1 MTLYIIHVFTF
12 DYKKTFIFV
21 DETVIQKYMYN
32 ITYYLSMYQLKIP
45 VVFKT
50 ICNKKLYG
58 RYELQS
64 ISCWNH
70 WFCFSIH
77 FMHCAKYPSTVKLD
91 HLVPNNSD
99 TVKSKIQVNNV
110 LWGLNLQK
118 ILKLKKIN
126 TMYELL
132 GQQYLFTAFDL

>member
-1 MTLYIIHVFTF
+1 
-12 DYKKTFIFV
+12 
-21 DETVIQKYMYN
+21 
-32 ITYYLSMYQLKIP
+32 
-45 VVFKT
+45 
-50 ICNKKLYG
+50 
-58 RYELQS
+58 
-64 ISCWNH
+64 
-70 WFCFSIH
+70 
-77 FMHCAKYPSTVKLD
+77 MHCAKYPSTVKLD

-118 ILKLKKIN
+118 ILKNKKIN

>member
-1 MTLYIIHVFTF
+1 MWLYISYMYWLSTIRKH
-12 DYKKTFIFV
+12 YICWWSW
-21 DETVIQKYMYN
+21 IQKYMYN

-70 WFCFSIH
+70 WLCFSIH